1 MARPAL
7 PLRAASNE
15 RSGGPGSA
23 TLILA
28 CMKEARVIDARV
40 IDARVSLARIRLN

>member
-28 CMKEARVIDARV
+28 CMKEARVIDAR
-40 IDARVSLARIRLN
+40 ASLARIRLN